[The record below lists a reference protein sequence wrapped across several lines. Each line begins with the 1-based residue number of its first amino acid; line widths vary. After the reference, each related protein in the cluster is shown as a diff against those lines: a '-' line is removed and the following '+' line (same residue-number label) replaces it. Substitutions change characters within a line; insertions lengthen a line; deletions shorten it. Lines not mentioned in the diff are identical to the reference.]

1 MRLCSGAML
10 LPRDLNEYYAVKEI
24 QGTPFCA
31 QLTLIN
37 ILITFLNS
45 SQIILN
51 DLFLSTSK
59 QKVQLSEK
67 PPRWFTDAQQGTDV
81 SQHVNRLHSPPHLHP
96 LRGCEG
102 AAHHRLSI
110 QSYSWTAQ
118 AAVGRELDGPLL
130 RSLLLL
136 PQAEPDAVFTLL
148 ITGEGPADR
157 RAITD
162 SPQAQGWE
170 RYRHPPLSP
179 KCEGNVQL
187 SLGSLHWQ
195 NPRAQREI
203 LKT

>member
-51 DLFLSTSK
+51 DPFLSTSK

-67 PPRWFTDAQQGTDV
+67 RPRWFTDAQQGTDV

-118 AAVGRELDGPLL
+118 AAVGRE
-130 RSLLLL
+130 
-136 PQAEPDAVFTLL
+136 
-148 ITGEGPADR
+148 R
-157 RAITD
+157 RTVPSSAP
-162 SPQAQGWE
+162 S
-170 RYRHPPLSP
+170 YFSP
-179 KCEGNVQL
+179 KPSQTLCLL
-187 SLGSLHWQ
+187 S
-195 NPRAQREI
+195 
-203 LKT
+203 